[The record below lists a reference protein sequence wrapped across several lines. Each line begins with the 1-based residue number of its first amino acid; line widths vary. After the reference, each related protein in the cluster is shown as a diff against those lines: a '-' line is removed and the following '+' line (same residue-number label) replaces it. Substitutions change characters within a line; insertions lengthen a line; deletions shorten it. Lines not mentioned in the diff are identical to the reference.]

1 MAYSSRLKMT
11 HFKCLMTY
19 RMVDLLVQPGI
30 FSALVSWF
38 SPTWDSESNTNS
50 LISGDKPQR
59 RSLLSSK
66 LQVKENWTIQR
77 SFLEE
82 NGSVQRNLQVNKF
95 KNWQLNSSN
104 QRVLLSYR
112 IVSEI
117 LLPISAGRGPLKLLR
132 PKSRT
137 SNSFKHAI
145 PSGMIP
151 WKELFR
157 KSLQHIC
164 DNIIR
169 QLRIVAN

>member
-1 MAYSSRLKMT
+1 MT

-19 RMVDLLVQPGI
+19 RMVDLLVQPCI
-30 FSALVSWF
+30 LSALVSWF
-38 SPTWDSESNTNS
+38 SSTWDSESITNS

-66 LQVKENWTIQR
+66 LQVKENWIVQR

-82 NGSVQRNLQVNKF
+82 NGSVQRNLLVPNKL

-112 IVSEI
+112 IVNEI

-132 PKSRT
+132 PKSKT
-137 SNSFKHAI
+137 SNSFKQEI
-145 PSGMIP
+145 PSGINP
-151 WKELFR
+151 CKELFR
-157 KSLQHIC
+157 KTLQHIC
-164 DNIIR
+164 NNIIR
-169 QLRIVAN
+169 QLKIVANKNY